1 MGCVVSNEELGHL
14 TPLRYTAK
22 LTWTSHGNSKF
33 VDSTIKNV
41 KKVLDIMKQWALAS
55 LSEGNILQA
64 LILFHRVRVCAA
76 RRHILSYL
84 C

>member
-1 MGCVVSNEELGHL
+1 MGFVVSNEELGHL

-41 KKVLDIMKQWALAS
+41 KKVLDIMKQWCFGEFERGKHSAS
-55 LSEGNILQA
+55 FNT
-64 LILFHRVRVCAA
+64 V
-76 RRHILSYL
+76 
-84 C
+84 